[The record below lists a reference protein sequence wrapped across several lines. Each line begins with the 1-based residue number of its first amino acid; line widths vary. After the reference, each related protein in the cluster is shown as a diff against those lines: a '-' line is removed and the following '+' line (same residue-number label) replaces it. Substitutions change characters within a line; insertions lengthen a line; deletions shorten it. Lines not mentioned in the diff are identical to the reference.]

1 MVRLDTSFL
10 RDSKRNVT
18 GFYIPAVVATTISL
32 RDLKDNICAQYPWG
46 AGDSVDFQYFNSTE
60 GRFVPLISDDDLGIL
75 FALNDSCRVG
85 KIRIH
90 VDRVQAS
97 SGVGASSGGRASCL
111 SSVAASANR
120 VRRPAPCR
128 STAAPSVPSAS
139 GSQIVPAV
147 DVEDDAEIEDPS
159 PQDDEDEL
167 MFPELVDRCSKQA
180 MEDQYMEDIAQGAR
194 FDDTDDEEK
203 DENNDSLVLAD
214 YEDDDLPTIEWNRED
229 PQLAEGTVFQM
240 MMDCRNAITTYCILT
255 KNDYEVIKSE
265 PGRFTVKCPYK
276 RCRWRLHASTM
287 LRSTVVQVL
296 RQPVVYFRS
305 RCKIC

>member
-1 MVRLDTSFL
+1 VS
-10 RDSKRNVT
+10 
-18 GFYIPAVVATTISL
+18 GFYILAVVATTISL

-46 AGDSVDFQYFNSTE
+46 AGDSVNFQYFNSTK
-60 GRFVPLISDDDLGIL
+60 GRYVPLISDEDLGML
-75 FALNDSCRVG
+75 FTLNNSCRVS

-97 SGVGASSGGRASCL
+97 SGIGASSGGRASCL
-111 SSVAASANR
+111 SSVAASANH

-128 STAAPSVPSAS
+128 SIAAPSVPSAS
-139 GSQIVPAV
+139 GNQIIPAV

-159 PQDDEDEL
+159 SQDDEDEL
-167 MFPELVDRCSKQA
+167 MFPKLVDRCSKQA
-180 MEDQYMEDIAQGAR
+180 MEDQYMEDITQGAR

-203 DENNDSLVLAD
+203 DENNGNLVLAD
-214 YEDDDLPTIEWNRED
+214 YVGDDLPTIEWNRED
-229 PQLAEGTVFQM
+229 PQLAEGTVFQT
-240 MMDCRNAITTYCILT
+240 MMDCRNAITTYCILS

-276 RCRWRLHASTM
+276 RYRWRLHASIM

-305 RCKIC
+305 WCKIC

>member
-1 MVRLDTSFL
+1 M
-10 RDSKRNVT
+10 RDSERNLS
-18 GFYIPAVVATTISL
+18 GFYIPAVVATSISL
-32 RDLKDNICAQYPWG
+32 RDLKDNICAEYLAWG
-46 AGDSVDFQYFNSTE
+46 AGDSVDFQYFNSIE
-60 GRFVPLISDDDLGIL
+60 GRFVPLISDEHLGTL
-75 FALNDSCRVG
+75 FALNDSSRFG

-90 VDRVQAS
+90 VHRGQAS
-97 SGVGASSGGRASCL
+97 SGVGDSSVGRASCV
-111 SSVAASANR
+111 STVAASANN
-120 VRRPAPCR
+120 VRRRAPCR

-147 DVEDDAEIEDPS
+147 DVEDDAEIEDAPP

-167 MFPELVDRCSKQA
+167 MFPELVDRFSKQA
-180 MEDQYMEDIAQGAR
+180 MEDQYMEDITQGAR

-203 DENNDSLVLAD
+203 DENNDSLVVAD
-214 YEDDDLPTIEWNRED
+214 YEGDDLPTIEWNRKD
-229 PQLAEGTVFQM
+229 PQLTEGTVFET

-276 RCRWRLHASTM
+276 RCRWRMHASTM
-287 LRSTVVQVL
+287 LRSSVVQVL

>member
-10 RDSKRNVT
+10 RDSERNVT

-32 RDLKDNICAQYPWG
+32 RDLKDNICTLYPWG
-46 AGDSVDFQYFNSTE
+46 AGDSVDFQYFNNTE

-90 VDRVQAS
+90 VDRFQAS
-97 SGVGASSGGRASCL
+97 SGVGASSGGQASCL

-120 VRRPAPCR
+120 VRCPAPCR

-229 PQLAEGTVFQM
+229 PQLAEGTVFQT

>member
-1 MVRLDTSFL
+1 VVRLDTSFL

-18 GFYIPAVVATTISL
+18 RFYIPAVVATTISL
-32 RDLKDNICAQYPWG
+32 RDLKDNICALYPWG
-46 AGDSVDFQYFNSTE
+46 AGDSVDLQYFNSTE

-229 PQLAEGTVFQM
+229 PQLAEGTIFQT